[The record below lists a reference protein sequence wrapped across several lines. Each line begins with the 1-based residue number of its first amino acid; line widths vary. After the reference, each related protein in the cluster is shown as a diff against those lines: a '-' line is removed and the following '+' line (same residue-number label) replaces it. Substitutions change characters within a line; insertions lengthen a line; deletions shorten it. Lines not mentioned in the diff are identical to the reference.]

1 MNARKFFRLN
11 VCMALAIAVANGVFA
26 KGGYNEIP
34 AFLFQQ
40 TLLDGK
46 VSDATGK
53 ALPGV
58 SIKVKG
64 KSEGTATDSTG
75 HFSVRAVPGD
85 ILEISAVGYTTR
97 EVTVTGAATIDIV
110 LTATTTSLDEV
121 VVVGYGTQKK
131 SAITGAVSSVD
142 VNRINNIPVT
152 NVSNALAGRAAGVTV
167 VNTSGLSGATSR
179 ISARQFW
186 RAGLRYRWYY

>member
-1 MNARKFFRLN
+1 
-11 VCMALAIAVANGVFA
+11 MALAIAVANGVFA

-64 KSEGTATDSTG
+64 SRKALLPT
-75 HFSVRAVPGD
+75 VPAIFQSGRCPG
-85 ILEISAVGYTTR
+85 IS
-97 EVTVTGAATIDIV
+97 
-110 LTATTTSLDEV
+110 S
-121 VVVGYGTQKK
+121 K
-131 SAITGAVSSVD
+131 
-142 VNRINNIPVT
+142 
-152 NVSNALAGRAAGVTV
+152 
-167 VNTSGLSGATSR
+167 
-179 ISARQFW
+179 
-186 RAGLRYRWYY
+186 